1 MKRLLL
7 SALAIV
13 CALSAYAEGG
23 IGRGVG
29 SRERLSKS
37 EEPVRENFAIHYRVN
52 ATSVDENFM
61 DNKAQIHKIKH
72 YLVNS
77 PRVDS
82 ITIYAWSSPDGLYSK
97 NKTLSRKRANSAKKL
112 LLQHSPDS
120 AKLNSGKIKISP
132 IAENWDGLIELVE
145 KGYDRKDRE
154 KVLSILN
161 DGKMGSDRKKRELK
175 KLDNGRTWKYLADN
189 YLPQLRAATWV
200 CVWAEVI
207 QDMPE
212 VAAVVQDR
220 PVQQDC
226 GIAPLPPYDYRPKL
240 PQEEWRTVAAVKTNL
255 LYDAVTAINFAVE
268 APFEIKGQKFSALYE
283 HHCPWWH
290 VGNKF
295 CLQFLTFG
303 GEARWWFLPD
313 TVEESEKRIERDAL
327 LGHFAGLYAW
337 GGLGD
342 IQIGRNFGC
351 SQFDFW
357 SVGLTYG
364 YAMPISKYLNLEFSL
379 SVGYANIPYQSYR
392 PSDDWEAL
400 IRDPYK
406 AGTLHYFGPTKA
418 EVSLV
423 FPIRTKTKGGEAR

>member
-1 MKRLLL
+1 MKRLLMCVFT
-7 SALAIV
+7 IV
-13 CALSAYAEGG
+13 CALSANAEGES
-23 IGRGVG
+23 GRCIAD
-29 SRERLSKS
+29 SAKFHLKS
-37 EEPVRENFAIHYRVN
+37 EEPLKENFAIHYRVN
-52 ATSVDENFM
+52 ETVVDEDYM
-61 DNKAQIHKIKH
+61 GNKEQIHKIKH

-82 ITIYAWSSPDGLYSK
+82 ITIYAWSSPDGLYNK
-97 NKTLSRKRANSAKKL
+97 NRSLSRKRASSAKRL

-132 IAENWDGLIELVE
+132 IAENWEGLSALVKE
-145 KGYDRKDRE
+145 GYSRKDRE
-154 KVLSILN
+154 KVLAILG
-161 DGKMGSDRKKRELK
+161 DDTIGSDNKKRELK
-175 KLDNGRTWKYLADN
+175 KLDKDRTWKYLADN

-207 QDMPE
+207 QGMPE
-212 VAAVVQDR
+212 VAAVVQDSLEH
-220 PVQQDC
+220 PYI
-226 GIAPLPPYDYRPKL
+226 GLAPLPPYDYKPVL
-240 PQEEWRTVAAVKTNL
+240 PQEESRTIAAVKTNL
-255 LYDAVTAINFAVE
+255 LYDAVTAVNFAVE
-268 APFEIKGQKFSALYE
+268 VPFEIKEQKFSALYE

-290 VGNKF
+290 IGNKY

-303 GEARWWFLPD
+303 GEARWWFLPN

-327 LGHFAGLYAW
+327 LGHFAGLYIW

-357 SVGLTYG
+357 SVGVTYG

-379 SVGYANIPYQSYR
+379 SVGYANIPYQCYT
-392 PSDDWEAL
+392 PSDDWEVL

-406 AGTLHYFGPTKA
+406 VGTLHYFGPTKA

-423 FPIRTKTKGGEAR
+423 FPIRAKKRGEQ

>member
-1 MKRLLL
+1 MKRLL
-7 SALAIV
+7 ACAIMIV
-13 CALSAYAEGG
+13 FALSASAEGD
-23 IGRGVG
+23 IGR
-29 SRERLSKS
+29 STDSKERLSKP

-61 DNKAQIHKIKH
+61 DNKAQIHRIKH

-82 ITIYAWSSPDGLYSK
+82 ITIYSWSSPEGRYQK
-97 NKTLSRKRANSAKKL
+97 NKQLARARAISAKKL
-112 LLQHSPDS
+112 LLKHSPDS
-120 AKLNSGKIKISP
+120 AKFNSGKIKISP
-132 IAENWDGLIELVE
+132 VAENWQGLRDLVE
-145 KGYDRKDRE
+145 KNYQRSDRE
-154 KVLSILN
+154 KVLQIL
-161 DGKMGSDRKKRELK
+161 DDTKLGSDRRKRELQ
-175 KLDNGRTWKYLADN
+175 KLDRGRTWRYLIDN
-189 YLPQLRAATWV
+189 YMPSLRVATWV

-212 VAAVVQDR
+212 VAAVIQDR

-303 GEARWWFLPD
+303 GEARWWFLPK
-313 TVEESEKRIERDAL
+313 TVEESENRIERDAL

-337 GGLGD
+337 GGKGD

-364 YAMPISKYLNLEFSL
+364 YAMPVSKYLNLEFSL

-392 PSDDWEAL
+392 PSDDWEVL
-400 IRDPYK
+400 IRDPYRT
-406 AGTLHYFGPTKA
+406 GTLHYFGPTKA

-423 FPIRTKTKGGEAR
+423 FPIRAKMKGGEAR

>member
-7 SALAIV
+7 SILAIV

-23 IGRGVG
+23 LGRGVG
-29 SRERLSKS
+29 SKERLSKS

-175 KLDNGRTWKYLADN
+175 KLDKGRTWKYLADN

-226 GIAPLPPYDYRPKL
+226 GIVPLPPYDYRPKL

-255 LYDAVTAINFAVE
+255 LYDALSAVNLEVEVPIGDKWSIAVE
-268 APFEIKGQKFSALYE
+268 DVF
-283 HHCPWWH
+283 PWWSWGPNRNKYAFQMVE
-290 VGNKF
+290 VGIEPRYWF
-295 CLQFLTFG
+295 MRDEDMEVLQ
-303 GEARWWFLPD
+303 
-313 TVEESEKRIERDAL
+313 
-327 LGHFAGLYAW
+327 GHFAGAYAM
-337 GGLGD
+337 
-342 IQIGRNFGC
+342 
-351 SQFDFW
+351 SAKYDFQWDRKLCYQGEYW
-357 SVGLTYG
+357 SVGMTYG
-364 YAMPISKYLNLEFSL
+364 YCIPVKDWFNLEFSA
-379 SVGYANIPYQSYR
+379 SVGFLRSDYRHYQ
-392 PSDDWEAL
+392 PSPEYENLYLDEYNTGVL
-400 IRDPYK
+400 S
-406 AGTLHYFGPTKA
+406 YFGPTKLKIA
-418 EVSLV
+418 MVI
-423 FPIRTKTKGGEAR
+423 PIKMNLK

>member
-7 SALAIV
+7 SALAIL

-82 ITIYAWSSPDGLYSK
+82 ITIYAWSSPDGLHSK

-154 KVLSILN
+154 KVLTILN

-226 GIAPLPPYDYRPKL
+226 GIVPLPPYDYRPKL

-255 LYDAVTAINFAVE
+255 LYDAVTAVNFAVE
-268 APFEIKGQKFSALYE
+268 VPIGERWSIVAEDVF
-283 HHCPWWH
+283 PWWSW
-290 VGNKF
+290 GPNRNKYAF
-295 CLQFLTFG
+295 QMVEIG
-303 GEARWWFLPD
+303 IEPRYWFYKK
-313 TVEESEKRIERDAL
+313 EDADVL
-327 LGHFAGLYAW
+327 EGHFVGVYGMSAMY
-337 GGLGD
+337 
-342 IQIGRNFGC
+342 
-351 SQFDFW
+351 DFQWDRSLCYQGEYW
-357 SVGLTYG
+357 STGVTYG
-364 YAMPISKYLNLEFSL
+364 YSLPVKEWLKLEFSA
-379 SVGYANIPYQSYR
+379 SVGFMRSNYRHYQPSPEYENLYLDEYR
-392 PSDDWEAL
+392 VGVLS
-400 IRDPYK
+400 
-406 AGTLHYFGPTKA
+406 YFGPTKVNVSMVIPLRFDTQKVMQ
-418 EVSLV
+418 EVKSW
-423 FPIRTKTKGGEAR
+423 FK

>member
-1 MKRLLL
+1 MKRLIL
-7 SALAIV
+7 SVLAIV
-13 CALSAYAEGG
+13 CALSAEAEGG
-23 IGRGVG
+23 IGRGVDSKG
-29 SRERLSKS
+29 RLSKS

-52 ATSVDENFM
+52 ATAIDEDFM

-175 KLDNGRTWKYLADN
+175 KMDKGRTWKYLADN

-255 LYDAVTAINFAVE
+255 LYDALSAVNLEVEVPIGDRWSIAVE
-268 APFEIKGQKFSALYE
+268 DVF
-283 HHCPWWH
+283 PWWSWGPNRNKYAFQMVE
-290 VGNKF
+290 VGIEPRYWF
-295 CLQFLTFG
+295 MRDEDMEVLQ
-303 GEARWWFLPD
+303 
-313 TVEESEKRIERDAL
+313 
-327 LGHFAGLYAW
+327 GHFAGAYAM
-337 GGLGD
+337 
-342 IQIGRNFGC
+342 
-351 SQFDFW
+351 SAKYDFQWDRKLCYQGEYW
-357 SVGLTYG
+357 SVGMTYG
-364 YAMPISKYLNLEFSL
+364 YCIPVKDWFNLEFSASAGFLRSDYRHYQPSPEYENLYLDEYNTGVL
-379 SVGYANIPYQSYR
+379 S
-392 PSDDWEAL
+392 
-400 IRDPYK
+400 
-406 AGTLHYFGPTKA
+406 YFGPTKLKIA
-418 EVSLV
+418 MVI
-423 FPIRTKTKGGEAR
+423 PIKMNLK

>member
-7 SALAIV
+7 SILAIV

-23 IGRGVG
+23 LGRGVG
-29 SRERLSKS
+29 SKERLSKS

-52 ATSVDENFM
+52 ATAIDEDFM

-161 DGKMGSDRKKRELK
+161 DGKMESDRKKRELK
-175 KLDNGRTWKYLADN
+175 KLDKGRTWKYLADN

-212 VAAVVQDR
+212 VAAVIQDR

-226 GIAPLPPYDYRPKL
+226 GIVPLPPYDYRPKL

-255 LYDAVTAINFAVE
+255 LYDALSAVNLEVEVPIGDRWSIAVE
-268 APFEIKGQKFSALYE
+268 DVF
-283 HHCPWWH
+283 PWWSWGPNRNKYAFQMVE
-290 VGNKF
+290 VGIEPRYWF
-295 CLQFLTFG
+295 MRDEDMEVLQ
-303 GEARWWFLPD
+303 
-313 TVEESEKRIERDAL
+313 
-327 LGHFAGLYAW
+327 GHFAGIYAM
-337 GGLGD
+337 
-342 IQIGRNFGC
+342 
-351 SQFDFW
+351 SAKYDFQWDRKLCYQGEYW
-357 SVGLTYG
+357 SVGVTYG
-364 YAMPISKYLNLEFSL
+364 YCIPVKDWFNLEFSA
-379 SVGYANIPYQSYR
+379 SVGFLRSDYRHYQ
-392 PSDDWEAL
+392 PSPEYENLYLDEYNTGVL
-400 IRDPYK
+400 S
-406 AGTLHYFGPTKA
+406 YFGPTKLKIA
-418 EVSLV
+418 MVI
-423 FPIRTKTKGGEAR
+423 PIKMNLK

>member
-52 ATSVDENFM
+52 ETVVDEDYM
-61 DNKAQIHKIKH
+61 GNKEQIHKIKH

-82 ITIYAWSSPDGLYSK
+82 ITIYAWSSPDGLHSK

-154 KVLSILN
+154 KVLTILN

-212 VAAVVQDR
+212 VAAMV
-220 PVQQDC
+220 
-226 GIAPLPPYDYRPKL
+226 

-255 LYDAVTAINFAVE
+255 LYDAVTAVNFAVE
-268 APFEIKGQKFSALYE
+268 VPIGERWSIVAEDVF
-283 HHCPWWH
+283 PWWSW
-290 VGNKF
+290 GPNRNKYAF
-295 CLQFLTFG
+295 QMVEIG
-303 GEARWWFLPD
+303 IEPRYWFYKK
-313 TVEESEKRIERDAL
+313 EDADVL
-327 LGHFAGLYAW
+327 EGHFVGVYGMSAKY
-337 GGLGD
+337 
-342 IQIGRNFGC
+342 
-351 SQFDFW
+351 DFQWDRSLCYQGEYW
-357 SVGLTYG
+357 STGVTYG
-364 YAMPISKYLNLEFSL
+364 YSLPVKEWLKLEFSA
-379 SVGYANIPYQSYR
+379 SVGFMRSNYRHYQPSPEYENLYLDEYR
-392 PSDDWEAL
+392 VGVLS
-400 IRDPYK
+400 
-406 AGTLHYFGPTKA
+406 YFGPTKVNVSMVIPLKFDTQKVMQ
-418 EVSLV
+418 EVKSW
-423 FPIRTKTKGGEAR
+423 FK

>member
-7 SALAIV
+7 SVLAIV

-23 IGRGVG
+23 LGRGAG
-29 SRERLSKS
+29 SKERLSKP

-61 DNKAQIHKIKH
+61 DNKAQIHRIKH

-82 ITIYAWSSPDGLYSK
+82 ITIYSWSSPEGRYQK
-97 NKTLSRKRANSAKKL
+97 NKQLARARAISAKKL

-175 KLDNGRTWKYLADN
+175 KLDKGRTWKYLADN
-189 YLPQLRAATWV
+189 YMPSLRAATWV

-226 GIAPLPPYDYRPKL
+226 GIAPLPPYDYRPIL

-255 LYDAVTAINFAVE
+255 LYDVVSAVNLEVEVPIGDRWSIAVE
-268 APFEIKGQKFSALYE
+268 DVF
-283 HHCPWWH
+283 PWWSWGPNRNKYAFQMVE
-290 VGNKF
+290 VGIEPRYWF
-295 CLQFLTFG
+295 MRDEDMEVLQ
-303 GEARWWFLPD
+303 
-313 TVEESEKRIERDAL
+313 
-327 LGHFAGLYAW
+327 GHFTGAYAM
-337 GGLGD
+337 
-342 IQIGRNFGC
+342 
-351 SQFDFW
+351 SAKYDFQWNRKLCYQGEYW
-357 SVGLTYG
+357 SVGVTYG
-364 YAMPISKYLNLEFSL
+364 YCIPVKDWFNLEFSA
-379 SVGYANIPYQSYR
+379 SVGFLRSDYRHYQ
-392 PSDDWEAL
+392 PSPEYENLYLDEYNTGVL
-400 IRDPYK
+400 S
-406 AGTLHYFGPTKA
+406 YFGPTKLKIA
-418 EVSLV
+418 MVI
-423 FPIRTKTKGGEAR
+423 PIKMNLK

>member
-1 MKRLLL
+1 MKRLLMCVFT
-7 SALAIV
+7 IV
-13 CALSAYAEGG
+13 CALSANAEGEP
-23 IGRGVG
+23 GRCIAD
-29 SRERLSKS
+29 SAKSHLKS
-37 EEPVRENFAIHYRVN
+37 EEPLKENFAIHYRVN
-52 ATSVDENFM
+52 ETVVDEDYM
-61 DNKAQIHKIKH
+61 GNKEQIHKIKH

-82 ITIYAWSSPDGLYSK
+82 ITIYAWSSPDGLYNK
-97 NKTLSRKRANSAKKL
+97 NRSLSRKRANSAKRL

-132 IAENWDGLIELVE
+132 IAENWEGLTTLVKE
-145 KGYDRKDRE
+145 GYSRKDRE
-154 KVLSILN
+154 KVLAILG
-161 DGKMGSDRKKRELK
+161 DDTMGSDSKKRELK
-175 KLDNGRTWKYLADN
+175 KLDKGRTWKYLADN

-207 QDMPE
+207 QGMPE
-212 VAAVVQDR
+212 VAAVVQDSLEQ
-220 PVQQDC
+220 PYI
-226 GIAPLPPYDYRPKL
+226 GLAPLPPYDYKPVL
-240 PQEEWRTVAAVKTNL
+240 PQEESRTIAAVKTNL
-255 LYDAVTAINFAVE
+255 LYDAVTAVNFAVE
-268 APFEIKGQKFSALYE
+268 VPFEIKEQKFSALYE

-290 VGNKF
+290 IGNKY

-303 GEARWWFLPD
+303 GEARWWFLPN

-327 LGHFAGLYAW
+327 LGHFAGLYIW

-379 SVGYANIPYQSYR
+379 SVGYANIPYQCYT
-392 PSDDWEAL
+392 PSDDWEVL

-423 FPIRTKTKGGEAR
+423 FPIRAKKRGEQ

>member
-1 MKRLLL
+1 MKRLLMCVFT
-7 SALAIV
+7 IV
-13 CALSAYAEGG
+13 CALSANAEGEP
-23 IGRGVG
+23 GRRIAD
-29 SRERLSKS
+29 SAKSHLKS
-37 EEPVRENFAIHYRVN
+37 EEPLKENFAIHYRVN
-52 ATSVDENFM
+52 ETVVDEDYM
-61 DNKAQIHKIKH
+61 GNKEQIHKIKH

-82 ITIYAWSSPDGLYSK
+82 ITIYAWSSPDGLYNK
-97 NKTLSRKRANSAKKL
+97 NRTLSRKRANSAKRL

-132 IAENWDGLIELVE
+132 IAENWEGLTTLVKE
-145 KGYDRKDRE
+145 GYSRKDRE
-154 KVLSILN
+154 KVLAILG
-161 DGKMGSDRKKRELK
+161 DDTMGSDNKKRELK
-175 KLDNGRTWKYLADN
+175 KLDKGRTWKYLADN

-207 QDMPE
+207 QGMPE
-212 VAAVVQDR
+212 VAAVVQDSLEQ
-220 PVQQDC
+220 PYI
-226 GIAPLPPYDYRPKL
+226 GLAPLPPYDYKPVL
-240 PQEEWRTVAAVKTNL
+240 PQEESRTIAAVKTNL
-255 LYDAVTAINFAVE
+255 LYDAVTAVNFAVE
-268 APFEIKGQKFSALYE
+268 VPFEIKEQKFSALYE

-290 VGNKF
+290 IGNKY

-303 GEARWWFLPD
+303 GEARWWFLPN

-379 SVGYANIPYQSYR
+379 SVGYANIPYQCYT
-392 PSDDWEAL
+392 PSDDWEVL

-406 AGTLHYFGPTKA
+406 AGRLHYFGPTKA

-423 FPIRTKTKGGEAR
+423 FPIRTKKRGEQ

>member
-1 MKRLLL
+1 MKRIGLVMCTCILLL
-7 SALAIV
+7 FAADTFAISRSDRPV
-13 CALSAYAEGG
+13 VNTNIEGPLKE
-23 IGRGVG
+23 
-29 SRERLSKS
+29 S
-37 EEPVRENFAIHYRVN
+37 FAIHYRVN
-52 ATSVDENFM
+52 ETSVEEDFM
-61 DNKAQIHKIKH
+61 SNKEQIHKIKH

-77 PRVDS
+77 PCVDS

-97 NKTLSRKRANSAKKL
+97 NKALSRKRANSAKKL

-120 AKLNSGKIKISP
+120 AKLNSEKIKISP
-132 IAENWDGLIELVE
+132 IAENWDGLIRLVNE
-145 KGYDRKDRE
+145 GYDRKDRD

-161 DGKMGSDRKKRELK
+161 NGKMGSDTKKRELK
-175 KLDNGRTWKYLADN
+175 KLDKGRTWKYLADN
-189 YLPQLRAATWV
+189 YLTQLRAATWV

-207 QDMPE
+207 QGMPE
-212 VAAVVQDR
+212 VAAVVQDSL
-220 PVQQDC
+220 VQPC
-226 GIAPLPPYDYRPKL
+226 YGIALPPLNDYKPMP
-240 PQEEWRTVAAVKTNL
+240 PQEKQRTVAAVKTNL
-255 LYDAVTAINFAVE
+255 LYDAVTAVNFAVE
-268 APFEIKGQKFSALYE
+268 VPFHIKGQKFSTIYE

-290 VGNKF
+290 AGNKF

-303 GEARWWFLPD
+303 GEARWWFQPE

-400 IRDPYK
+400 IRDPYRV
-406 AGTLHYFGPTKA
+406 GTMHYFGPTKA

-423 FPIRTKTKGGEAR
+423 FPIRAKTKGGEAR

>member
-1 MKRLLL
+1 MKRLLMCVFT
-7 SALAIV
+7 IV
-13 CALSAYAEGG
+13 CALSANAEGES
-23 IGRGVG
+23 GRCIAD
-29 SRERLSKS
+29 SAKSHLKS
-37 EEPVRENFAIHYRVN
+37 EEPLKENFAIHYRVN
-52 ATSVDENFM
+52 ETVVDEDYM
-61 DNKAQIHKIKH
+61 GNKEQIHKIKH

-82 ITIYAWSSPDGLYSK
+82 ITIYAWSSPDGLYNK
-97 NKTLSRKRANSAKKL
+97 NRSLSRKRANSAKRL

-132 IAENWDGLIELVE
+132 IAENWEGLTALVKE
-145 KGYDRKDRE
+145 GYSRKDRE
-154 KVLSILN
+154 KVLAILG
-161 DGKMGSDRKKRELK
+161 DDTMGSDSKKRELK
-175 KLDNGRTWKYLADN
+175 KLDKGRTWKYLADN

-207 QDMPE
+207 QGMPE
-212 VAAVVQDR
+212 VAAVVQDSLEQ
-220 PVQQDC
+220 PYI
-226 GIAPLPPYDYRPKL
+226 GLAPLPPYDYKPVL
-240 PQEEWRTVAAVKTNL
+240 PQEESRTIAAVKTNL
-255 LYDAVTAINFAVE
+255 LYDAVTAVNFAVE
-268 APFEIKGQKFSALYE
+268 VPFEIKEQKFSALYE

-290 VGNKF
+290 IENKY

-303 GEARWWFLPD
+303 GEARWWFLPN

-327 LGHFAGLYAW
+327 LGHFAGLYVW

-364 YAMPISKYLNLEFSL
+364 YAMPISKHLNLEFSL
-379 SVGYANIPYQSYR
+379 SVGYANIPYQCYT
-392 PSDDWEAL
+392 PSDDWEVL

-423 FPIRTKTKGGEAR
+423 FPIRAKKRGEQ